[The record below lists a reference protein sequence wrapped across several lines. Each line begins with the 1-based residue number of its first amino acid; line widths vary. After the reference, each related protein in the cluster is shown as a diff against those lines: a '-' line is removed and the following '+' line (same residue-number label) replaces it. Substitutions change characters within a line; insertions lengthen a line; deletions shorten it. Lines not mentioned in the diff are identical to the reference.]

1 MLPDSQLVHF
11 LLSYGYFLALP
22 IMVVGGPIATT
33 AMAVTASFGFFNPYA
48 VFGLGFVA
56 DLVAD
61 TFFYFL
67 GYYFGE
73 GFISRFGRFVKLSP
87 KTLPAI
93 KEFYIH
99 HGGKSIFFAKIL
111 TGLVPPIFIFAGY
124 SKMPLKKFY
133 GFAAA
138 GGLIWSA
145 GLVIFGYH
153 FGRQFQD
160 GFSDLDDFF
169 SRSRLVFL
177 SGLFIILFYKFY
189 LHRVIERHLKYLR
202 EAFKKGD

>member
-1 MLPDSQLVHF
+1 
-11 LLSYGYFLALP
+11 
-22 IMVVGGPIATT
+22 MVVGGPIATT

-48 VFGLGFVA
+48 VFALGFVA

-67 GYYFGE
+67 GYHFGE
-73 GFISRFGRFVKLSP
+73 RFIRRFGRFVKLSP

-153 FGRQFQD
+153 FGKQFQG

-169 SRSRLVFL
+169 SRTRLVFL

-202 EAFKKGD
+202 EAFKKDA